1 MDEASDDLG
10 VIEDGS
16 TIEVMLYDV
25 QPGRMEDAVRA
36 FQETF
41 ADFRPSAYTVLFAA
55 ADVAHHRLIWVHRYD
70 AEFDLRERFYLG
82 KYPDLVHCLW
92 AGTRYDAVAASADV
106 SVGQQTSSHPAPPR
120 TLADLA
126 DGPTVELKVY
136 EVKQGHWAPFLACW
150 RSIVTL
156 RRAAGFKVE
165 FAVADIPGHRFVWGV
180 SVDGDFTGQNETYL
194 GGEDRRAANV
204 ISDHIGRFEIP
215 KVIYLPVS

>member
-1 MDEASDDLG
+1 
-10 VIEDGS
+10 
-16 TIEVMLYDV
+16 MLYDV
-25 QPGRMEDAVRA
+25 QPGRMDDAVRA

-41 ADFRPSAYTVLFAA
+41 ASFRPAGFTVLFAA
-55 ADVAHHRLIWVHRYD
+55 ADVAHHRLIWVHRY
-70 AEFDLRERFYLG
+70 ERGFDLGERFYLG

-92 AGTRYDAVAASADV
+92 AGTRYDAVAASADL
-106 SVGQQTSSHPAPPR
+106 PARPRASAPPPPPR
-120 TLADLA
+120 TLAELA

-136 EVKQGHWAPFLACW
+136 EVKQGHWVPFLEYW
-150 RSIVTL
+150 RRIVTL

-194 GGEDRRAANV
+194 DGEDRRAANV

-215 KVIYLPVS
+215 KVVYLPVS